1 MIIQDLVL
9 EEGVYKARIK
19 AVHEGP
25 MVKTRRGPCA
35 TIEIEF
41 GLENMVGSLKRKKQR
56 YLAFA
61 SNRALRQVFL
71 SALGQYPTIMDA
83 NHLIG
88 RSCLV
93 EIKHN
98 RSDSTGKLFANV
110 AEVYP
115 SESAD
120 GKDIKNPD
128 YPIEGAVA
136 SATQQRKEISI

>member
-9 EEGVYKARIK
+9 EEGVYKAIIS
-19 AVHEGP
+19 AIHEGP
-25 MVKTRRGPCA
+25 MVTTKRGPCS
-35 TIEIEF
+35 TIEVEF
-41 GLENMVGSLKRKKQR
+41 ELENMVGSLKRKRQR

-71 SALGQYPTIMDA
+71 SALGGYPTIMDA
-83 NHLIG
+83 NLLIG

-93 EIKHN
+93 EVKHN

-115 SESAD
+115 SGSED
-120 GKDIKNPD
+120 GKEIKNPD
-128 YPIEGAVA
+128 YPEGAFET
-136 SATQQRKEISI
+136 SAHR

>member
-1 MIIQDLVL
+1 M
-9 EEGVYKARIK
+9 YKARVI

-25 MVKTRRGPCA
+25 MATTKRGPCS
-35 TIEIEF
+35 TIEVEF
-41 GLENMVGSLKRKKQR
+41 ELENMVGSLKRKRQR

-71 SALGQYPTIMDA
+71 SVLGQYPTIMDA

-93 EIKHN
+93 AIKHN

-115 SESAD
+115 SRAAD
-120 GKDIKNPD
+120 EKEIKNPD
-128 YPIEGAVA
+128 CPAEGAV
-136 SATQQRKEISI
+136 KLPPISERSYR